1 MMRSCCVL
9 SDPNRDNLPCFI
21 PIKGKIKEVHVWRG
35 ERAKCKKK
43 REKFMQA
50 PMDNSCSTPEQHIR
64 LN

>member
-21 PIKGKIKEVHVWRG
+21 PIKGKIKEVFG
-35 ERAKCKKK
+35 EEREQNAKKK
-43 REKFMQA
+43 GEKFMQA